1 MIRPAP
7 SAPVQKGLEF
17 WYRIR
22 ERMIFRDIRFHGDFS
37 GIQLD
42 RGTLNKQTLANTSV
56 LLISN
61 HTSWWD
67 GFIAHQISRDYLKK
81 NFYVMMLEK
90 ELSQRMFLRKTG
102 AFSIQPST
110 HGIRESLNYASEL
123 LQSPK
128 NMLTFFPEGEIH
140 TSHQDSLQFAPGVGF
155 LLRKS
160 PQTAV
165 LMVCQLVDFFS
176 LSKPVLHVYGK
187 FADSDMFQKA
197 PQDTYNSFYQQCRIQ
212 QEHWRC
218 S

>member
-7 SAPVQKGLEF
+7 SAPVLKGLEF

-22 ERMIFRDIRFHGDFS
+22 ERMVFRDIRFHGDFS
-37 GIQLD
+37 GIEQNQKKRNEETIAD
-42 RGTLNKQTLANTSV
+42 TSV

-67 GFIAHQISRDYLKK
+67 GFIAHQISRDYLNKK
-81 NFYVMMLEK
+81 FYVMMLEK

-110 HGIRESLNYASEL
+110 QGIRESLNYASEL

-155 LLRKS
+155 LLRQS
-160 PQTAV
+160 SQTTV

-176 LSKPVLHVYGK
+176 LAKPVLHVYGK
-187 FADSDMFQKA
+187 FADTEIFRHA

-212 QEHWRC
+212 QENWRC